1 MFRTR
6 MIVGALIALLV
17 PAAVFAGPSV
27 AREAQRGHQLAA
39 VRAATAKYHNVEAAL
54 ADGYI
59 PVSGCEELPGQGAMG
74 FHYLNPALAQD
85 LASTPEQPEV
95 LLYVPDKNG
104 KLKLAGVEYFQAAA
118 GRSPT
123 QAPEI
128 LGQTFDGP
136 MPGHNPEMPEH
147 FDLHVWLWAHNPSGM
162 FAAWNPAL
170 SCGEAGE
177 AHAH

>member
-1 MFRTR
+1 MKRS
-6 MIVGALIALLV
+6 MLIAVLIALLAPV
-17 PAAVFAGPSV
+17 AAFAGSS
-27 AREAQRGHQLAA
+27 ALRDTQLNRQLAA
-39 VRAATAKYHNVEAAL
+39 VRAATAKYHNVETAL

-59 PVSGCEELPGQGAMG
+59 PVSPCEELPGQGAMG
-74 FHYLNPALAQD
+74 FHYLNPGLAQD
-85 LASTPEQPEV
+85 LASTPDQPEV

-118 GRSPT
+118 GRTAT

-128 LGQTFDGP
+128 LGVKFDGP

-147 FDLHVWLWAHNPSGM
+147 FDLHLWLWERNPSGL

-170 SCGEAGE
+170 SCGGAGE